1 MRARINFILRQML
14 VVACIDDPFL
24 QAAAVSSGF
33 PDPSLLSLE
42 SRPPA
47 PSSSDPAQS
56 ATHQSSGSQHAAA
69 GTALLSESQACALL
83 SVSVSRGRFWIAK
96 ELVQGW
102 HWRLLTELRLEG
114 HGRSHDVAGIL
125 ACFRVLRD
133 SDVFTS
139 LSVFEARNYES
150 SSFGPGSAIAIL
162 KNLPVERSR
171 MRCLKL
177 QQFAV
182 SDEVI
187 EFCCQQFPS
196 LTCLDVSNNEMVY
209 NVPPAMQFLT
219 CLTTLNVSNCMNLVS
234 LPDELLKLRSTL
246 ATVSC
251 QGCGSIKFPPA
262 SICMKGKD
270 EMLKF
275 LSVAESAKPLRRV
288 KVMFLGNGRCGKTS
302 LIRAL
307 AHEPLKAGDA
317 GPDST
322 IGVSM
327 DTLEKKLKRGF
338 LDKSLGLV
346 PKITYWDF
354 AGQLEYSAAH
364 DFFLS
369 SRQAVYVIVF
379 SVVDD
384 LDSQI
389 HQVA

>member
-1 MRARINFILRQML
+1 MQ
-14 VVACIDDPFL
+14 ACD
-24 QAAAVSSGF
+24 VSRGI
-33 PDPSLLSLE
+33 PDPSFLYLE
-42 SRPPA
+42 SPPPLQP
-47 PSSSDPAQS
+47 PSTPPH
-56 ATHQSSGSQHAAA
+56 THQPPDSQQTAA
-69 GTALLSESQACALL
+69 GAALLSESKACALL
-83 SVSVSRGRFWIAK
+83 NVTVSRGRFSFAK
-96 ELVQGW
+96 ELILEW
-102 HWRLLTELRLEG
+102 KWRALTKLTLDG
-114 HGRSHDVAGIL
+114 QRSMYDVGGIV
-125 ACFRVLRD
+125 ACFKVLRE
-133 SDVFTS
+133 SGVCFC
-139 LSVFEARNYES
+139 LSEFEARNYQS
-150 SSFGPGSAIAIL
+150 SSFGPSSAIAVL

-209 NVPPAMQFLT
+209 NMPAAVQLLT
-219 CLTTLNVSNCMNLVS
+219 GLTALNLSKCINLVS
-234 LPDELLKLRSTL
+234 LPDELLELRTTL
-246 ATVSC
+246 TTVAC
-251 QGCGSIKFPPA
+251 QFCSSVKFPPA
-262 SICMKGKD
+262 SICLKGKD
-270 EMLKF
+270 EIFKF
-275 LSVAESAKPLRRV
+275 LSAAASAKPLKRV

-302 LIRAL
+302 LLRAL
-307 AHEPLKAGDA
+307 AHEPLKLGDV

-327 DTLEKKLKRGF
+327 DTLEKKLKPGF
-338 LDKSLGLV
+338 LDKSLGRV
-346 PKITYWDF
+346 PKISYWDF

-384 LDSQI
+384 RDSQI